1 MTGNPASLDCEL
13 LLGQQDLVRRLAR
26 SLVFAQDHVDDV
38 VQEAWLAA
46 MRHPPRE
53 PAALRTWFGRVIEN
67 LARKH
72 ARAAVRRHRRE
83 RAAAAPEALPAVAEV
98 LQREQQRKQVVDAV
112 VGLPEP
118 YRGVVLARF
127 FEDLAPSEIAR
138 RRQIPAATV
147 RSQLKRGLDMLRSKL
162 DATYGDRRTWCLL
175 LLPLARPEWTP
186 GLLATFPL
194 AATVSILTKPLC
206 VAGALALA
214 VLGVLW
220 YANPGP
226 DPAPL
231 TAVADLDAPRADAG
245 VQPAASAGAD
255 PLARVAAAA
264 TARPGGPDGVP
275 ASVPAGYRG
284 RVLRPD
290 GTPAAGELVRF
301 LGVEPLAVLAEA
313 GAGGRR
319 DLPLVRAQTRTGV
332 DGTFL
337 VADLRVHGAYAV
349 MLAAD
354 GKDRTVRLLQVAP
367 GPEEIVDLGD
377 LQLVAK
383 AGLRGRV
390 VDEQGAPL
398 ADAEVL
404 CLDLPAVL
412 RAVLPFDR
420 FVPQHGGFLSLPDP
434 DADDLA
440 RPANY
445 ATRLRAFL
453 GADLFVATDLDR
465 RPSLAIHVIEHLP
478 WLETFWNE
486 LPIARGTSGSDGCFE
501 IHGAQPGANWVLVRK
516 PGFVPGGNAR
526 AVLSAHE
533 IRNLGDQRLLRG
545 EEVSGRVVD
554 AGGRPVAR
562 AEVRI
567 GEVGAIGY
575 RGIAFAAA
583 PVVAD
588 ANGRFTVRGLSGG
601 RILLAARATTS
612 DPWHAVGP
620 VDMASDPE
628 IRLPAT
634 STLVL
639 HVVDAAGQPVAAPK
653 LQVFVGPML
662 RELRRAGVQRELPLA
677 SRLQHGEAGALRLV
691 GMPPGCYTLLV
702 GAAGAV
708 PQELTLR
715 MPAAAPLRVVLAP
728 CAPLRIAVADA
739 AARPLPG
746 CRIYLERD
754 GAVDRAILP
763 TDYGLPRWDSL
774 PHYVGVTAGDGT
786 LACGERPAGGMRVHA
801 LHPTHGM
808 ASVACAEG
816 STEVRVTMAS
826 PGELCGRVLD
836 HGMPA
841 DPGRYALQLE
851 PILPAAAAPVPPFV
865 AGRIALSRDGT
876 FSRRGV
882 PPGRYAVRAVVR
894 EETPVSLSGFVE
906 QVKRAVFVDLSTPA
920 VETRV
925 RTVEVSAGGIARL
938 DFDLDP
944 DAPDVGVAAARLVGS
959 LVLGGSPARGAK
971 LLRQNAGNQFAWLP
985 VAEVGA
991 DGTFTVPQLAPGR
1004 QELQFQDADGAPI
1017 WQGGLDL
1024 APGSERRLDLRIEV
1038 AAVHG
1043 TARFAT
1049 GLPVADCL
1057 VTARGTAAGG
1067 TVTRSAKIALDGTF
1081 LFPALPHGTY
1091 EFVASGRDGRSR
1103 PIAHTVGAGGPALP
1117 QPLVL
1122 EEFLVFRGT
1131 VAGRPEGVE
1140 LPLLLLRRENVTRG
1154 TTVDAEGRFD
1164 FGTLPPGVYALEFAA
1179 TVGQQ
1184 PLRLDP
1190 GQVDLTRGSL
1200 RDFVLHVRRD

>member
-127 FEDLAPSEIAR
+127 FEELAPSEIAR

-226 DPAPL
+226 DPAPM
-231 TAVADLDAPRADAG
+231 TA
-245 VQPAASAGAD
+245 
-255 PLARVAAAA
+255 
-264 TARPGGPDGVP
+264 
-275 ASVPAGYRG
+275 
-284 RVLRPD
+284 
-290 GTPAAGELVRF
+290 
-301 LGVEPLAVLAEA
+301 
-313 GAGGRR
+313 
-319 DLPLVRAQTRTGV
+319 
-332 DGTFL
+332 

-434 DADDLA
+434 EAGELS
-440 RPANY
+440 RPADY

-478 WLETFWNE
+478 WLETLWHE

-533 IRNLGDQRLLRG
+533 TRDLGDQRLLRG

-639 HVVDAAGQPVAAPK
+639 HLVDSAGQTVAARK
-653 LQVFVGPML
+653 LKVFVGPML
-662 RELRRAGVQRELPLA
+662 RELRRAGVQQELPLA
-677 SRLQHGEAGALRLV
+677 SRLQHGEAGELRLV

-708 PQELTLR
+708 PQEITLR

-728 CAPLRIAVADA
+728 CAPVRIAVADA

-786 LACGERPAGGMRVHA
+786 LECGERPAGGMRVHA
-801 LHPTHGM
+801 LHPVHGM

-851 PILPAAAAPVPPFV
+851 PIPSAATAGAPPFV
-865 AGRIALSRDGT
+865 AGRLALGRDGT
-876 FSRRGV
+876 FSRRGL
-882 PPGRYAVRAVVR
+882 PAGRYAVRAVVR
-894 EETPVSLSGFVE
+894 EERPLTLSGFVE
-906 QVKRAVFVDLSTPA
+906 QVKRAVFVDLSA
-920 VETRV
+920 AAIESRV
-925 RTVEVSAGGIARL
+925 HTVEVSPGGIARL
-938 DFDLDP
+938 EFDLDP

-959 LVLGGSPARGAK
+959 LVLGGAPARGAK
-971 LLRQNAGNQFAWLP
+971 LLRQNAGNQFAWLQ

-1004 QELQFQDADGAPI
+1004 QELQFQDAQGAPI

-1024 APGSERRLDLRIEV
+1024 APGSARRLDLRLEV
-1038 AAVHG
+1038 AAVRG
-1043 TARFAT
+1043 AARFAT

-1067 TVTRSAKIALDGTF
+1067 TVTRSAKIAPDGTF

-1091 EFVASGRDGRSR
+1091 EFVASGRDGMSR
-1103 PIAHTVGAGGPALP
+1103 PMAHTVGAGGPALP

-1140 LPLLLLRRENVTRG
+1140 LPLLLLRRQNVTRG
-1154 TTVDAEGRFD
+1154 TTVDADGRFD
-1164 FGTLPPGVYALEFAA
+1164 FGTLPPGLYALEFAA
-1179 TVGQQ
+1179 AAGQPQ
-1184 PLRLDP
+1184 LRLDP